1 MNSPQSSVFSLLTI
15 SRFHCINKVEI
26 RKGVTAMAETIKQTA
41 GREQLGNFAPQF
53 AHIND
58 DVLFGEV
65 WNEKAIDLKTKCLVT
80 VVALMSSGITDSSL
94 RYHLQNAKSNGVTRE
109 EIAAVITHAAMY
121 AGIPKG
127 WAAFRLAKD
136 IWKNDAAVSFEEI
149 FASEDSKVRDM
160 SELASAIIKDYYDPL
175 LGEEQNDYMIEMFQS
190 YTSIKNQLAA
200 GKRYFFVKENGRN
213 IGFICFYPTK
223 GAMYL
228 SKLYLQKDA
237 RGKGYARKML
247 RLIRD
252 EALKIGLHAIE
263 LNVNKGNESRFIYEK
278 LGFQLVRSEK
288 NDIGSGFYMDDYVYR
303 IEF

>member
-1 MNSPQSSVFSLLTI
+1 
-15 SRFHCINKVEI
+15 
-26 RKGVTAMAETIKQTA
+26 MAETIKQTA

-136 IWKNDAAVSFEEI
+136 IWKNDAAV
-149 FASEDSKVRDM
+149 
-160 SELASAIIKDYYDPL
+160 YDPL

-200 GKRYFFVKENGRN
+200 GKRYFFVKENDRN

-223 GAMYL
+223 SAMYL

>member
-53 AHIND
+53 ARIND

-190 YTSIKNQLAA
+190 EHAIRDQLSH
-200 GKRYFFVKENGRN
+200 GYRYIFVRANGED
-213 IGFICFYPTK
+213 IGFMAFYPR
-223 GAMYL
+223 GDALYL
-228 SKLYLQKDA
+228 SKWYLCADM
-237 RGKGYARKML
+237 RGRGFAKTML
-247 RLIRD
+247 DYLMD
-252 EALKIGLHAIE
+252 EAQNAGLSAIE
-263 LNVNKGNESRFIYEK
+263 LNVNKHNKTVAVYER
-278 LGFQLVRSEK
+278 LGFVRVRDEK
-288 NDIGSGFYMDDYVYR
+288 NDIGNGYFMDDYVYR
-303 IEF
+303 KTL

>member
-1 MNSPQSSVFSLLTI
+1 
-15 SRFHCINKVEI
+15 
-26 RKGVTAMAETIKQTA
+26 MAETIKQTA

-121 AGIPKG
+121 AGMKTI
-127 WAAFRLAKD
+127 D
-136 IWKNDAAVSFEEI
+136 EI
-149 FASEDSKVRDM
+149 EKLSLDELDGSDEQIAEM
-160 SELASAIIKDYYDPL
+160 SALASAIIKEYYDPL
-175 LGEEQNDYMIEMFQS
+175 LGEAQNDYMIEMFQS

-223 GAMYL
+223 SAMYL

>member
-1 MNSPQSSVFSLLTI
+1 
-15 SRFHCINKVEI
+15 
-26 RKGVTAMAETIKQTA
+26 MAETIKQSA
-41 GREQLGNFAPQF
+41 GREQLGDFAPQF

-65 WNEKAIDLKTKCLVT
+65 WNEEAIDLKTKCLVT
-80 VVALMSSGITDSSL
+80 IVALMASGVTDSSL
-94 RYHLQNAKSNGVTRE
+94 GYHLQNAKNSGVTRE

-127 WAAFRLAKD
+127 WAAFRLAKE
-136 IWKNDAAVSFEEI
+136 IWKDDAAVSFEEL
-149 FASEDSKVRDM
+149 FVSEDDKVREM

-200 GKRYFFVKENGRN
+200 GKRYFFVKENGKN

-228 SKLYLQKDA
+228 SKLYLQKDV

-263 LNVNKGNESRFIYEK
+263 LNVNKGKAGLSMKSSVFSLSVPKRTISAADSIWMITFIELNFSHEK
-278 LGFQLVRSEK
+278 A
-288 NDIGSGFYMDDYVYR
+288 DCCGSPFLF
-303 IEF
+303 I

>member
-1 MNSPQSSVFSLLTI
+1 MANK
-15 SRFHCINKVEI
+15 IN
-26 RKGVTAMAETIKQTA
+26 QTA
-41 GREQLGNFAPQF
+41 GREQLGDFAPRF
-53 AHIND
+53 AHLND

-65 WNEKAIDLKTKCLVT
+65 WNEDAIDLKTKCLITVT
-80 VVALMSSGITDSSL
+80 ALTASGVTDESL
-94 RYHLQNAKSNGVTRE
+94 AYHLKYAADCGVTRE
-109 EIAAVITHAAMY
+109 EIVAAITHTAMY
-121 AGIPKG
+121 SGFPKG
-127 WAAFRLAKD
+127 WAALRLAKE
-136 IWKNDAAVSFEEI
+136 IWQDDAPGLTFEELHL
-149 FASEDSKVRDM
+149 SEDENVRVM

-200 GKRYFFVKENGRN
+200 GKRYFFVKENGVN

-228 SKLYLQKDA
+228 SKLYLQKEA

-252 EALKIGLHAIE
+252 EAEKLGLHAIE
-263 LNVNKGNESRFIYEK
+263 LNVNKENESRYVYEK
-278 LGFQLVRSEK
+278 LGFQILRAEK

-303 IEF
+303 LEF

>member
-1 MNSPQSSVFSLLTI
+1 MMEEP
-15 SRFHCINKVEI
+15 
-26 RKGVTAMAETIKQTA
+26 IKQTA
-41 GREQLGNFAPQF
+41 GREQLGGFAPQF
-53 AHIND
+53 ARIND
-58 DVLFGEV
+58 DILFGEV
-65 WNEKAIDLKTKCLVT
+65 WNADAIDLKTKCIVT
-80 VVALMSSGITDSSL
+80 VVTLMASGVTDASL
-94 RYHLQNAKSNGVTRE
+94 RYHLQNARDCGVTRE

-127 WAAFRLAKD
+127 WAAFRLAKEV
-136 IWKNDAAVSFEEI
+136 WKDDASVSFEEL
-149 FASEDSKVRDM
+149 FVAEDDKVREM

-200 GKRYFFVKENGRN
+200 GKRYFFVMENGRN

-247 RLIRD
+247 RLVRD
-252 EALKIGLHAIE
+252 EALRAGLHAIE
-263 LNVNKGNESRFIYEK
+263 LNVNKENESRFIYEK
-278 LGFQLVRSEK
+278 LGFRLLRSEK
-288 NDIGSGFYMDDYVYR
+288 NDIGSGFFMDDYVYR
-303 IEF
+303 LEF

>member
-1 MNSPQSSVFSLLTI
+1 
-15 SRFHCINKVEI
+15 
-26 RKGVTAMAETIKQTA
+26 MAETIKQTA

-127 WAAFRLAKD
+127 WAAFRLVKD

-213 IGFICFYPTK
+213 IGFNWSDEVMGLSDPMEDSYQYFVRIDDSEAAVAAYTFKAADKVKFK
-223 GAMYL
+223 GAPAGETAFVTPAMTEREFAQT
-228 SKLYLQKDA
+228 SKSFKTIKQCIRLLQD
-237 RGKGYARKML
+237 
-247 RLIRD
+247 
-252 EALKIGLHAIE
+252 
-263 LNVNKGNESRFIYEK
+263 
-278 LGFQLVRSEK
+278 
-288 NDIGSGFYMDDYVYR
+288 
-303 IEF
+303 